1 MAMRLCAYHEYDA
14 VATGFLSG
22 DRVVSLDDLND
33 ALGTDF
39 GPDLDGVLRRGQ
51 ADALAK
57 ALTTARVPRSGW
69 RVGNLRFAPP
79 LAHPPKIWGI
89 GLNFAEHAADLGAAA
104 PEEPGAWMRPA
115 TSLAHHGTTVRL
127 PPGVGRVTAEG
138 EIGVVLGKYAR
149 SLSSREAARDAVL
162 GFVPVL
168 DLTAE
173 ELLLKNVR
181 NLARAKSYEGF
192 CVVGPFVATKDE
204 WEPARDTRIAT
215 TVDGAT
221 REGRV
226 AQMRH
231 DPYELVRF
239 FSHVFP
245 WEPGDLLLTGTPG
258 ALPLK
263 AGSSMRAEIEGLGTL
278 EARAA

>member
-1 MAMRLCAYHEYDA
+1 MRLCAYHEYDA
-14 VATGFLSG
+14 VATGFVSG

-33 ALGTDF
+33 ALGADY
-39 GPDLDGVLRRGQ
+39 GPDLDALLRRGQ

-57 ALTTARVPRSGW
+57 ALQAARVPRSGW
-69 RVGNLRFAPP
+69 RIPSVRFASP
-79 LAHPPKIWGI
+79 LAHPSKIWGI
-89 GLNFAEHAADLGAAA
+89 GLNFQEHAKDLGAA
-104 PEEPGAWMRPA
+104 PPDEPGAWMRPA
-115 TSLAHHGTTVRL
+115 TTLAHHGATVRL
-127 PPGVGRVTAEG
+127 PPGVGRVTAEA
-138 EIGVVLGKYAR
+138 EIGVILGKPAR
-149 SLSSREAARDAVL
+149 DLASRDAARDAVF

-173 ELLLKNVR
+173 ELLLKNAR
-181 NLARAKSYEGF
+181 NLTRAKSYDGF
-192 CVVGPFVATKDE
+192 CVVGPFVVTKDE
-204 WEPARDTRIAT
+204 WEPTPATRIAT
-215 TVDGAT
+215 QVDDAEKSGS
-221 REGRV
+221 V

-263 AGSSMRAEIEGLGTL
+263 PGAAMRAQIDGLATL

>member
-1 MAMRLCAYHEYDA
+1 MRVCAYHEYDA
-14 VATGFLSG
+14 VATGFQAG

-33 ALGTDF
+33 ALGADF
-39 GPDLDGVLRRGQ
+39 GPDLDALLRRGQ

-57 ALTTARVPRSGW
+57 AMLSERVPRSGW
-69 RVGNLRFAPP
+69 RIGNLRFAPP
-79 LAHPPKIWGI
+79 LARPAKVWGV
-89 GLNFAEHAADLGAAA
+89 GLNFREHAADLGAT
-104 PEEPGAWMRPA
+104 PPTDEPGAWMRPA
-115 TSLAHHGTTVRL
+115 TTLTHHGAMVRL

-149 SLSSREAARDAVL
+149 ALESREAARDAVF

-173 ELLLKNVR
+173 ELLLRNVR
-181 NLARAKSYEGF
+181 NLTRAKSYDGF
-192 CVVGPFVATKDE
+192 CVAGPFVVTKDE
-204 WEPARDTRIAT
+204 WEPGPGTIIAT
-215 TVDGAT
+215 RVGEAAKS
-221 REGRV
+221 GRV
-226 AQMRH
+226 GQMRH

-258 ALPLK
+258 ALPL
-263 AGSSMRAEIEGLGTL
+263 APGATMRAEIEGLGTL
-278 EARAA
+278 EAKAA